1 MHLSFLLQ
9 DVDCRLQTE
18 VAAAAPLPAAALM
31 EDSQIENT
39 LCLSKPGE
47 LVSIQAQPLD
57 GLALPEPNSS
67 LDPYSGN
74 TARLEMSSVL
84 ETLGHVPACSAV
96 TCTTAITSSMLPCQE
111 NGIAVNHNEPEEN
124 HYESPSEILEMQE
137 IRENTLQIFEDVS
150 ILNLAGH
157 DSMPQGQIINGEAAT
172 EMNSAAAAAAAAAV
186 AESVNSPPVSENY
199 QPNEPA
205 PGESS
210 PPALQDPQKTSSHFL
225 TSNTKYFVTA
235 AGVGA
240 CALLLAWK
248 FKN

>member
-18 VAAAAPLPAAALM
+18 VAAAAAM

-39 LCLSKPGE
+39 LGLSKPGE
-47 LVSIQAQPLD
+47 LICVQAQPLD
-57 GLALPEPNSS
+57 GLALPEPDSS
-67 LDPYSGN
+67 MEPYSGN
-74 TARLEMSSVL
+74 TARLEISSVPENL
-84 ETLGHVPACSAV
+84 ARVPVCSTV
-96 TCTTAITSSMLPCQE
+96 TSTTANTSSMLPCQE
-111 NGIAVNHNEPEEN
+111 NGIAMNHNEPEEN
-124 HYESPSEILEMQE
+124 QYESPNEISMQE
-137 IRENTLQIFEDVS
+137 IQENTLQICEEPS
-150 ILNLAGH
+150 ILNMECQDL
-157 DSMPQGQIINGEAAT
+157 MQQGQIFNGEAAK
-172 EMNSAAAAAAAAAV
+172 EMTSAAAAAAAAV
-186 AESVNSPPVSENY
+186 AESVNSPPASENY
-199 QPNEPA
+199 QPSEPA

-210 PPALQDPQKTSSHFL
+210 PPALQDSIKKTSSHVL

>member
-18 VAAAAPLPAAALM
+18 VVAAAPLPAAALM
-31 EDSQIENT
+31 EDSRIENT

-67 LDPYSGN
+67 MDPYSGN
-74 TARLEMSSVL
+74 TAWLEMSSVP
-84 ETLGHVPACSAV
+84 ETLAHVPACSAV
-96 TCTTAITSSMLPCQE
+96 TSTTANTSSMLPCQE
-111 NGIAVNHNEPEEN
+111 NGTAVNHNEPEEN

-137 IRENTLQIFEDVS
+137 IRENTLQICEDAS
-150 ILNLAGH
+150 ILNLDGH
-157 DSMPQGQIINGEAAT
+157 DTMPQGQTINGEAAK
-172 EMNSAAAAAAAAAV
+172 EMISAAAAAVV

-210 PPALQDPQKTSSHFL
+210 PPALQDPHKTSSHFL
-225 TSNTKYFVTA
+225 TNNTKYFATA